1 MIRLLLADDQALV
14 LGALAAVL
22 RLEPDMDVVAEVGTG
37 SEVLAA
43 AQQYEP
49 DIALLDVQMPGRDG
63 LTVAADLQ
71 RALPGCRTIIC
82 TTFSRPGY
90 LSRAMSAG
98 AAGYV
103 VKDSP
108 PEQLVDA
115 IRRVHAGLRFVDPA
129 LAAEAL
135 AGGASP
141 LTGREADVLRAAA
154 EGGTVADI
162 ARALRLSQGTVRN
175 HLSSAIGKTQ
185 ARTRAEAARIAEANG
200 WL

>member
-1 MIRLLLADDQALV
+1 MIRVLLADDQALV
-14 LGALAAVL
+14 RGALAAML
-22 RLEPDMDVVAEVGTG
+22 RLEADLDVVAEVGAGT
-37 SEVLAA
+37 EVLDAA
-43 AQQYEP
+43 RRTAP

-63 LTVAADLQ
+63 LSVAADLQ
-71 RALPGCRTIIC
+71 RALPGCRSIIC
-82 TTFSRPGY
+82 TAFSRPGY
-90 LSRAMSAG
+90 LSRALSAG

-141 LTGREADVLRAAA
+141 LTGREADVLRATA

-162 ARALRLSQGTVRN
+162 AEVLRLSRGTVRN

>member
-1 MIRLLLADDQALV
+1 MIRVLLADDQALV
-14 LGALAAVL
+14 RGALAAML
-22 RLEPDMDVVAEVGTG
+22 RLETDLDVVAEVGGGT
-37 SEVLAA
+37 EVLDAA
-43 AQQYEP
+43 RRTAP

-63 LTVAADLQ
+63 LSVAADLQ
-71 RALPGCRTIIC
+71 RALPGCRSIIC
-82 TTFSRPGY
+82 TAFSRPGY
-90 LSRAMSAG
+90 LSRALSAG

-141 LTGREADVLRAAA
+141 LTGREADVLRATA

-162 ARALRLSQGTVRN
+162 AEVLRLSRGTVRN

-185 ARTRAEAARIAEANG
+185 ARTRAEAARIAETNG

>member
-1 MIRLLLADDQALV
+1 
-14 LGALAAVL
+14 
-22 RLEPDMDVVAEVGTG
+22 
-37 SEVLAA
+37 
-43 AQQYEP
+43 
-49 DIALLDVQMPGRDG
+49 
-63 LTVAADLQ
+63 
-71 RALPGCRTIIC
+71 
-82 TTFSRPGY
+82 
-90 LSRAMSAG
+90 MSAG

-135 AGGASP
+135 VGGASP
-141 LTGREADVLRAAA
+141 LTGRETDVLRAAA
-154 EGGTVADI
+154 EGGTVSDI
-162 ARALRLSQGTVRN
+162 AKELRLSPGTVRN

-185 ARTRAEAARIAEANG
+185 ARTRAEAARLAEGNG